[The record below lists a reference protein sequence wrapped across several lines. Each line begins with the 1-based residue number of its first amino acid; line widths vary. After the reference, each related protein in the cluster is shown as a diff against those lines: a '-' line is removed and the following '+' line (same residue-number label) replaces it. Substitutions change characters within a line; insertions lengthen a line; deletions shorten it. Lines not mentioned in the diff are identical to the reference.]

1 MKFEMNA
8 NMKYKV
14 HLCCGVIMACVL
26 SFASASESTV
36 KKAHR
41 RTALRCLTTA
51 SNYAVKK
58 DWQSAV
64 SQSQLGLSYDES
76 ISDLWYIFAVGQ
88 NALGASKADVLT
100 IVEKSLNCN
109 DWVDYNRD
117 NARILYA
124 DLLADT
130 MRYDLVFD
138 VLDSVPFVYS
148 ADAEYIRAKAYYRL
162 GDAASVSNARSKIA
176 SARKIYPTDTRFPLL
191 FFTYESV
198 HTPDA
203 LSAQLADA
211 FISQISQYAEA
222 APDKDAELEIYAASF
237 ATGNSREKLLKSFT
251 ARGLI
256 HPMYAKVALEAGLI
270 SEKEAFEYIAS
281 FADNE
286 IDYSYFRDFLPLLTD
301 AAVKKEAEEYFNA
314 YGGLITRDM
323 SGDGVA
329 DIIVKY
335 YRGRPQTITYDS
347 NQDGK
352 CDWSIECDFGIPVS
366 GTLYNHPEARK
377 CTFTWN
383 SFPYLS
389 SFTFLDG
396 NDEVSA
402 SFEMVSEE
410 LKWTPVRVERDRLI
424 SSVSGAQFFFPVLQ
438 IDERKMTRDVL
449 LNSCSSFTA
458 ATRERENGILVATIL
473 NGNVHTIDYFADGV
487 QYAHAQF
494 EGNIPTL
501 RIVDSDNDGVFET
514 TEYYEFDETGLADVH
529 SFEEEQTVMTNLFGY
544 PSFGAQFYL
553 RMIQVDENADTVPD
567 FTEEYFAGRGRTS
580 SWDLDG
586 DGAWNVR
593 VSVRPHANNEDVI
606 EDDMFYDS
614 YDGSVVVVT
623 SVNGIPSSVSHNGQT
638 LSVTKDQKCD
648 FYWVGEVGK
657 SSHAQKAEAMLK
669 ADGRQGFSAI
679 VEDEDKKQRIH
690 AVHVGKFYYGQLIPE
705 TKDEPKI
712 QDGN

>member
-1 MKFEMNA
+1 MKSRV
-8 NMKYKV
+8 Y
-14 HLCCGVIMACVL
+14 LCYGVILACVL

-58 DWQSAV
+58 DWKSAV
-64 SQSQLGLSYDES
+64 SQCQLGLSYDES

-88 NALGASKADVLT
+88 NALGALKADVLP
-100 IVEKSLNCN
+100 IVEKSLECN

-124 DLLADT
+124 DILSDT
-130 MRYDLVFD
+130 NRYSQVFD
-138 VLDSVPFVYS
+138 VLDSTPFLYS
-148 ADAEYIRAKAYYRL
+148 ADAEYIRAKSYYRL
-162 GDAASVSNARSKIA
+162 GDAASLADARSKIA
-176 SARKIYPTDTRFPLL
+176 SARKIYPSDTRFPLL
-191 FFTYESV
+191 FFKYES
-198 HTPDA
+198 PNSSDA
-203 LSAQLADA
+203 IVSQMTDS
-211 FISQISQYAEA
+211 FIAQISQYAEA

-237 ATGNSREKLLKSFT
+237 ATGTARENLLKSFT

-286 IDYSYFRDFLPLLTD
+286 IDYSYFRDFLPLITEE
-301 AAVKKEAEEYFNA
+301 AVKKEANEYFTA

-323 SGDGVA
+323 SGDGLA
-329 DIIVKY
+329 DIFVKY
-335 YRGRPQTITYDS
+335 YRGRPQTIEYDS
-347 NQDGK
+347 NQDGF
-352 CDWSIECDFGIPVS
+352 CDWTIECDFGIPVS
-366 GTLYNHPEARK
+366 GILNTNPEAKK
-377 CTFTWN
+377 CTFTWS

-389 SFTFLDG
+389 SFNFI
-396 NDEVSA
+396 DENNVETA
-402 SFEMVSEE
+402 SFEIVSEE

-424 SSVSGAQFFFPVLQ
+424 SSVTGAQFFFPVLQ
-438 IDERKMTRDVL
+438 VDERKMTKEVL

-458 ATRERENGILVATIL
+458 GTKERKNAKLVATIL
-473 NGNVHTIDYFADGV
+473 NGNIHTIDYFADGV

-494 EGNIPTL
+494 ENNIPSL
-501 RIVDSDNDGVFET
+501 RIVDSDADGVFET
-514 TEYYEFDETGLADVH
+514 TEYYDFDETGLADVH
-529 SFEEEQTVMTNLFGY
+529 SFEDEQTVMTNLFGF

-553 RMIQVDENADTVPD
+553 RMIQVDVNADTVPE
-567 FTEEYFAGRGRTS
+567 FTEEYFSGKGRTS

-593 VSVRPHANNEDVI
+593 VSIRPHADNEDII
-606 EDDMFYDS
+606 EDDMFYNS
-614 YDGSVVVVT
+614 YDGSVVIVT
-623 SVNGIPSSVSHNGQT
+623 SVNGIPSSVSHKGQK
-638 LSVTKDQKCD
+638 LSVTKDKNYD

-657 SSHAQKAEAMLK
+657 SSQAKKAVSVLK
-669 ADGRQGFSAI
+669 EDGRQGFSAV
-679 VEDEDKKQRIH
+679 VESEKQEKESWRIH

-705 TKDEPKI
+705 SLKEKE
-712 QDGN
+712 GN